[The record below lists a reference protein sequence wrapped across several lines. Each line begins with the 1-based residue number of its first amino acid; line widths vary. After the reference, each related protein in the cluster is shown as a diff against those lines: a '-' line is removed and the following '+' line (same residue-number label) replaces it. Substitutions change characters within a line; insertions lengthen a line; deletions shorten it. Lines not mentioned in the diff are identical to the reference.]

1 MIGMA
6 AQSHGRAK
14 EPQAMVLILIITLF
28 ALAGIALSVRSLAR
42 SMARSGSEYNFD
54 SAPFSGLFADEA
66 SGEEP
71 VEEAPPEIREGLLER
86 ARRGDLEALT
96 EAHATGDKG
105 LYGEALAAL
114 VARDGGC
121 QERLEALVCHV
132 VQNGELRASAALADL
147 MIENWEK
154 SPHRNAAIEMLH
166 VSALSDDPRTF
177 QRAMDT
183 AFSVWSADRLDMS
196 ADELLSLIANEYWV
210 LSSEARRS
218 GESFL
223 LKRRMSEIRR
233 RLARRG
239 SPATEE
245 GENHEQQ

>member
-1 MIGMA
+1 
-6 AQSHGRAK
+6 
-14 EPQAMVLILIITLF
+14 MVLILFITLLV
-28 ALAGIALSVRSLAR
+28 LAGIGLSARLMSRSIVRGG
-42 SMARSGSEYNFD
+42 SGYDFD

-66 SGEEP
+66 SGRGP
-71 VEEAPPEIREGLLER
+71 VEEAPPKIREGLLER

-96 EAHATGDKG
+96 EAHATGDEG
-105 LYGEALAAL
+105 LYDAALAAL
-114 VARDGGC
+114 VARDGAC

-177 QRAMDT
+177 QRAIDA
-183 AFSVWSADRLDMS
+183 AFSAWSANRLDMS

-233 RLARRG
+233 RMARRG
-239 SPATEE
+239 SPAIEE